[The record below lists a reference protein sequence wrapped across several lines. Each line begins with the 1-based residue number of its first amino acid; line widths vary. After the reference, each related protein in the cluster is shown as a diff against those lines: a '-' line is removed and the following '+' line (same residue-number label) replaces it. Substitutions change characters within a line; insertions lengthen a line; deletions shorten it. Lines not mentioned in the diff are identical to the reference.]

1 MTYALR
7 AITAEEL
14 KFNLNPSVKMQ
25 PNMPIGIKYNR
36 NVRQVN
42 EKIWQIAG
50 EIVIESTE
58 EQPLPYNIKVRL
70 LGAFEA
76 DGIESDLDKQEL
88 TFNMEEA
95 LFPYLRTALTTLTT
109 SAFMPPIVL
118 PLSPANMTPVK
129 KEEAPADKTLN

>member
-14 KFNLNPSVKMQ
+14 KFNLNPNVKIQ
-25 PNMPIGIKYNR
+25 PNAPIGIKYNR
-36 NVRQVN
+36 NVRQAN
-42 EKIWQIAG
+42 EKIWQIMG

-58 EQPLPYNIKVRL
+58 AQPCPYNLKVRL
-70 LGAFEA
+70 VGTFEA

-95 LFPYLRTALTTLTT
+95 LFPYLRTAITNLTTT
-109 SAFMPPIVL
+109 AFMPPLVL
-118 PLSPANMTPVK
+118 PLSPTNMTPVK
-129 KEEAPADKTLN
+129 KEEAPANPTLN